1 MRRLKRLRKKKELT
15 LDQLARRVG
24 CSAPYIHMLETGKK
38 NNPSLATLKR
48 LAKALG
54 VSVEQLL

>member
-1 MRRLKRLRKKKELT
+1 MRRLKNLRKKKGLT
-15 LDQLARRVG
+15 LEQLARRARVTG
-24 CSAPYIHMLETGKK
+24 PYIHMLETGKK
-38 NNPSLATLKR
+38 NNPSLAILKR

>member
-1 MRRLKRLRKKKELT
+1 MRRLKRLRKKKGLT

-24 CSAPYIHMLETGKK
+24 CSGPYIHMLETGKK
-38 NNPSLATLKR
+38 NNPSLATLRR

-54 VSVEQLL
+54 VTIDELL